1 MGKKKAAAELTTKKR
16 ERLGDDQF
24 AVPETLAMLAND
36 PAGLSHMT
44 VGAQHL

>member
-1 MGKKKAAAELTTKKR
+1 MAKRHKAAELTTKQRDK
-16 ERLGDDQF
+16 LDDDQY